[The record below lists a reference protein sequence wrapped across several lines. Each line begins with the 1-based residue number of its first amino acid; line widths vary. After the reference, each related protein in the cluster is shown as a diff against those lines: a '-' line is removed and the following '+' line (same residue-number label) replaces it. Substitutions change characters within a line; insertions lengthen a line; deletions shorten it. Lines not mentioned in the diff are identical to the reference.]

1 MKIINKREL
10 GGRYEKMAAVFLEK
24 NGLKIKEKNF
34 RCRLGEIDLI
44 ARDGKYLVFVEVKY
58 RYNTESG
65 WASAAVDFRKQRAI
79 SRTALYY
86 LIRYGYGMDTPCR
99 FDVVAIDGDRIE
111 WIRNAFDYC
120 R

>member
-1 MKIINKREL
+1 MV
-10 GGRYEKMAAVFLEK
+10 AVFLEK

-44 ARDGKYLVFVEVKY
+44 ARDRKYLVFVEVKY
-58 RYNTESG
+58 RYSAESG
-65 WASAAVDFRKQRAI
+65 GASAAVDCRKQRII
-79 SRTALYY
+79 SRTALFY
-86 LIRYGYGMDTPCR
+86 LVRHGYGTDTPCR

-120 R
+120 G